1 MVCAF
6 RLREAVREENP
17 APIGGEGS
25 TVEIDETFLDARKR
39 SERRRGYGHKEKV
52 LSLVER
58 DGKVRSFHVANI
70 SAKELLPIIKKN
82 VKKGTTVYTD

>member
-1 MVCAF
+1 M
-6 RLREAVREENP
+6 P
-17 APIGGEGS
+17 GS
-25 TVEIDETFLDARKR
+25 TFVVCPD
-39 SERRRGYGHKEKV
+39 
-52 LSLVER
+52 